1 MNPPVFGPMGNFFP
15 HQGARLAPV
24 LSLIGLCL
32 AGAPPTPSLAG
43 PPVERA
49 TAAGQI
55 VYEAGRLTVDLKQ
68 ASLRQ
73 VLTTVARQ
81 AGFHLTIRGD
91 RDPLVSTS
99 FTGLAANEGLRRLL
113 GRHNWVGRYKP
124 PEDRGRAGAI
134 TELLVILGTGGN
146 QVTRARARPRPR
158 VVAHPAGKVAAG
170 PSARVNGR
178 PGWTPRAGA
187 FAKEAAGIAASIF
200 AESFGAAVPDNLS
213 GVLLDESDPELRRAA
228 VRALHEHRALE
239 ARRGIETGLTYPVAR
254 VREAAP
260 VALDAWR

>member
-1 MNPPVFGPMGNFFP
+1 MNRPVFGPMGNIFP
-15 HQGARLAPV
+15 HQAVRLAPV

-32 AGAPPTPSLAG
+32 AGAPPTPGLAG
-43 PPVERA
+43 PPVDRA

-81 AGFHLTIRGD
+81 AGFRLTIRGD

-99 FTGLAANEGLRRLL
+99 FTGFSVNDGLRRLL
-113 GRHNWVGRYKP
+113 GRHNRVGLYKP

-146 QVTRARARPRPR
+146 QVHRARPLPR
-158 VVAHPAGKVAAG
+158 AVAHPAGKVAAG

-178 PGWTPRAGA
+178 PGSATRAGA
-187 FAKEAAGIAASIF
+187 FAKEAARIAASLS
-200 AESFGAAVPDNLS
+200 AESYGAAAPDDL
-213 GVLLDESDPELRRAA
+213 GRVLLDESDPELRLAA
-228 VRALHEHRALE
+228 VRALHELRALE
-239 ARRGIETGLTYPVAR
+239 ARRTFETGLTEPVAR
-254 VREAAP
+254 VRETWP
-260 VALDAWR
+260 EALDAWR